1 MVLRLTHCVRALSC
15 QAEEDLPA
23 RSSGRCR
30 WWRSF
35 SCSAGKSLGGLC
47 TERSRDDWMTTD
59 LSQLVASDQP
69 QPQAMLEEGT
79 VLRFPP
85 RFLWGSATSAYQI
98 EGAASEDGR
107 GPSIWDTFSH
117 TTGRVHNN
125 DNGDRAADHYHRYRE
140 DVQLMAELGLRAY
153 RFSVAWPRVQPHGR
167 GPANQR
173 GLDFYRRLVD
183 RLLEVGIEP
192 WLTLYHWDLPQALE
206 DAGGWAARD
215 TAERF
220 ADYARLVY
228 QALHDRV
235 RYWTTHNEPFCAAF
249 VGYGSGRHAPG
260 RRDGALAIRAAHH
273 LLLGHGLAME
283 AMRAISTGNQLGI
296 TLNLYPVRPAS
307 ESAEDA
313 EAARRV
319 DGIQN
324 RLFLDPVLR
333 GAYPA
338 DVLADVEPIGGLA
351 PGARRRGGDRGADRR
366 TRRQLLPAA
375 RGRGRPRRRGRPGVR
390 GAVPGRHRRPAGAAG
405 RSAHRQRLV
414 GGCQRAAG
422 PAHPAAPVVP
432 AGPAGG
438 DRERGCLRRLRRPGG
453 GRARPRPHPFPRGAF
468 PRRPSGAGAG
478 RRPARLLR
486 LVAARQLRVARGL
499 LQALRSGVRR
509 LPDPAPGLQGQRAL

>member
-1 MVLRLTHCVRALSC
+1 
-15 QAEEDLPA
+15 
-23 RSSGRCR
+23 
-30 WWRSF
+30 
-35 SCSAGKSLGGLC
+35 
-47 TERSRDDWMTTD
+47 MTTD

-69 QPQAMLEEGT
+69 QPQATLEEGT

-107 GPSIWDTFSH
+107 GPSIWDPFSH

-183 RLLEVGIEP
+183 RLLKVGIEP

-220 ADYARLVY
+220 ADYAQLVY
-228 QALHDRV
+228 GALHDRV
-235 RYWTTHNEPFCAAF
+235 HYWTTHNEPFCAAF

-260 RRDGALAIRAAHH
+260 RRDGAAAIRAAHH

-283 AMRAISTGNQLGI
+283 AMRATNPGNELGI

-351 PGARRRGGDRGADRR
+351 HLEPA
-366 TRRQLLPAA
+366 TRR
-375 RGRGRPRRRGRPGVR
+375 
-390 GAVPGRHRRPAGAAG
+390 
-405 RSAHRQRLV
+405 
-414 GGCQRAAG
+414 
-422 PAHPAAPVVP
+422 
-432 AGPAGG
+432 
-438 DRERGCLRRLRRPGG
+438 
-453 GRARPRPHPFPRGAF
+453 
-468 PRRPSGAGAG
+468 
-478 RRPARLLR
+478 
-486 LVAARQLRVARGL
+486 
-499 LQALRSGVRR
+499 
-509 LPDPAPGLQGQRAL
+509 

>member
-1 MVLRLTHCVRALSC
+1 
-15 QAEEDLPA
+15 
-23 RSSGRCR
+23 
-30 WWRSF
+30 
-35 SCSAGKSLGGLC
+35 
-47 TERSRDDWMTTD
+47 MTTD

-69 QPQAMLEEGT
+69 QPQATLEEGT

-220 ADYARLVY
+220 ADYAQLVY
-228 QALHDRV
+228 GALHDRV
-235 RYWTTHNEPFCAAF
+235 HYWTTHNEPFCAAF

-260 RRDGALAIRAAHH
+260 RRDGAAAIRAAHH

-283 AMRAISTGNQLGI
+283 AMRATNPGNELGI

-351 PGARRRGGDRGADRR
+351 HLEPGDEAVI
-366 TRRQLLPAA
+366 AA
-375 RGRGRPRRRGRPGVR
+375 PIDVLGVNYYQPHVVA
-390 GAVPGRHRRPAGAAG
+390 AVPGVEGDPEGDVHDPDRIRFLEGHF
-405 RSAHRQRLV
+405 
-414 GGCQRAAG
+414 RAAHQALEQG
-422 PAHPAAPVVP
+422 V
-432 AGPAGG
+432 
-438 DRERGCLRRLRRPGG
+438 DLRGYFVWSLLDNFEWHEGYSRRFGLVYVDFPTQRRVFKDS
-453 GRARPRPHPFPRGAF
+453 ARWYRD
-468 PRRPSGAGAG
+468 
-478 RRPARLLR
+478 
-486 LVAARQLRVARGL
+486 VIARG
-499 LQALRSGVRR
+499 
-509 LPDPAPGLQGQRAL
+509 GLQTGQEGGPPETS